1 METYGALRA
10 LADSWGL
17 LAMFVFFVGL
27 VLWLFRPGAK
37 KAQDEAARSI
47 FRHETKPEDDAHGR

>member
-1 METYGALRA
+1 METYGMLRG

-17 LAMFVFFVGL
+17 LAMFVLFLGIVFFA
-27 VLWLFRPGAK
+27 FRPGGR

-47 FRHETKPEDDAHGR
+47 FENETKPKDDANGR